1 MAQNIKPTPAPETH
15 PDDRWVGGIVLI
27 GIGVLVL
34 VVNLVKSET
43 LAMLV
48 LPLLGIAFL
57 AWAFFSRRFPL
68 VIPGSILLGLGVG
81 VLISAQMTTVV
92 DEAKG
97 GVVVLG
103 LAAGFLGIALLA
115 PLFEKV
121 RAWWAL
127 IPAAILALV
136 GVPLML
142 GDQGIRFL
150 EVVGQWWPL
159 ILVAVGLYV
168 LLVPRRGAKN

>member
-1 MAQNIKPTPAPETH
+1 MAQNIKPSPEAH
-15 PDDRWVGGIVLI
+15 PNDRWASGIVLI

-34 VVNLVKSET
+34 IVNLLKSET

-81 VLISAQMTTVV
+81 VLISVQMTTTTA
-92 DEAKG
+92 EPKG

-103 LAAGFLGIALLA
+103 LAVGFAAIALLA

-127 IPAAILALV
+127 VPAFILALV
-136 GVPLML
+136 GIPLMM
-142 GDQGIRFL
+142 GDQGIQFL
-150 EVVGQWWPL
+150 QVVGQWWPL
-159 ILVAVGLYV
+159 ILVVIGLYV
-168 LLVPRRGAKN
+168 LFVPRRGEKN

>member
-1 MAQNIKPTPAPETH
+1 MAQNIKPTPEAH
-15 PDDRWVGGIVLI
+15 PNDRWAGGIVLI

-34 VVNLVKSET
+34 VVNLVKSDT

-81 VLISAQMTTVV
+81 VVLAWQMTTTT
-92 DEAKG
+92 DEPKG

-103 LAAGFLGIALLA
+103 LAAGFLAIALLA

-127 IPAAILALV
+127 IPAAILAVV
-136 GVPLML
+136 GVPLLM

-168 LLVPRRGAKN
+168 LFVPRRGQKN

>member
-1 MAQNIKPTPAPETH
+1 MAQNIKPTPESH

-57 AWAFFSRRFPL
+57 AWAFFGRRFPL

-81 VLISAQMTTVV
+81 VFLASRMTTTT
-92 DEAKG
+92 DEPKG
-97 GVVVLG
+97 GVVLLG
-103 LAAGFLGIALLA
+103 LAAGFLAIALLA

-127 IPAAILALV
+127 IPAAILAVL

-150 EVVGQWWPL
+150 ETVGQWWPL
-159 ILVAVGLYV
+159 ILVAIGLYV
-168 LLVPRRGAKN
+168 LFVPRRDAKN

>member
-1 MAQNIKPTPAPETH
+1 MAQNIKPTPESQPN
-15 PDDRWVGGIVLI
+15 DRWASGIVLI

-81 VLISAQMTTVV
+81 VLLASQMTTTT
-92 DEAKG
+92 DEPKG

-103 LAAGFLGIALLA
+103 LAAGFLAIALLS
-115 PLFEKV
+115 PLFEKA

-136 GVPLML
+136 GGALML

-168 LLVPRRGAKN
+168 LFVPRRGEKN